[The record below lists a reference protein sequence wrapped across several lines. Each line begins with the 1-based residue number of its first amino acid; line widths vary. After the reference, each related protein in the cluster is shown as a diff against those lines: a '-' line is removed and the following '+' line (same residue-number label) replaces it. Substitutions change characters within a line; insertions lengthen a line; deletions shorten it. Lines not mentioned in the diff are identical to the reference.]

1 MPGDV
6 HNGDAGENAAHGGHR
21 RRARSL
27 AAMPGLWDALVADS
41 EVIDIA
47 AGQLIYDA
55 GKPAPVV
62 AILSGGARGFVWVAG
77 GRQLTFR
84 YAGPGDLIGLGP
96 RLGGLDSSNAEAITD
111 TRAAFVPLSRVR
123 ELVLGDPA
131 VAWILV
137 EQIATWASDLVGN
150 VAAGSRVPMTA
161 RVARHLLEVAQPTSG
176 GVAANVTH
184 QRLADAVGTAREVVT
199 RTLGAMR
206 RAGIVQTQPGRVVIV
221 DPQRMSRLAS
231 GGEVTANAPNA

>member
-1 MPGDV
+1 M
-6 HNGDAGENAAHGGHR
+6 
-21 RRARSL
+21 
-27 AAMPGLWDALVADS
+27 LVADS

-47 AGQLIYDA
+47 AGELIYDA

-111 TRAAFVPLSRVR
+111 TRAAIVPLSRVR
-123 ELVLGDPA
+123 QLVLGDPA

-150 VAAGSRVPMTA
+150 VAVGSRVPMTA
-161 RVARHLLEVAQPTSG
+161 RVARHLLEVAQPTAG
-176 GVAANVTH
+176 GVAAHVTH

-206 RAGIVQTQPGRVVIV
+206 SAGVVQTRPGLVVIV
-221 DPQRMSRLAS
+221 DPQRLSRLAS
-231 GGEVTANAPNA
+231 GGEVTANAFKT